1 LGKSHKS
8 WKFRTARLLGLA
20 ASVFLVI
27 MMGVTVVDVLSR
39 HLFAY
44 PIFGTLDI
52 VELAMVATI
61 FIAIPATFLNDE
73 HIVVDVIDQLVPVRA
88 VLWLKRLSALITLVV
103 LGFML
108 WYMRE
113 PFLDKLS
120 WGETTLE
127 LSWPR
132 WWHWLP
138 ILFGMALSIP
148 AVIWV
153 AVGLRAPRDARAV
166 EHAEHE

>member
-1 LGKSHKS
+1 MGKSRKS

-27 MMGVTVVDVLSR
+27 MMGVTVVDVISR
-39 HLFAY
+39 HLFAH

-52 VELAMVATI
+52 VELAMVSTI

-73 HIVVDVIDQLVPVRA
+73 HIVVDVVDQIASPAV

-103 LGFML
+103 LAFML
-108 WYMRE
+108 WYMRG
-113 PFLDKLS
+113 PFMDKLS

-138 ILFGMALSIP
+138 ILFGTALSIP

-153 AVGLRAPRDARAV
+153 AVGLRATKDARDV
-166 EHAEHE
+166 EHADHE

>member
-1 LGKSHKS
+1 MGKSRKS

-27 MMGVTVVDVLSR
+27 MMGVTVVDVISR
-39 HLFAY
+39 HLFAF

-108 WYMRE
+108 WYMRV

-153 AVGLRAPRDARAV
+153 AIGQRAPADVRDG
-166 EHAEHE
+166 EHAKHE

>member
-1 LGKSHKS
+1 MRRNLSPK
-8 WKFRTARLLGLA
+8 RRAARLLGLA
-20 ASVFLVI
+20 ASLCLIV
-27 MMGVTVVDVLSR
+27 MMGVTVVDVVSR
-39 HLFAY
+39 HLFAS

-52 VELAMVATI
+52 VELSLVATI

-73 HIVVDVIDQLVPVRA
+73 HIVVDLVDQLAPPRV
-88 VLWLKRLSALITLVV
+88 VLWLKWLGALVTVAV
-103 LGFML
+103 LGLLL

-113 PFLDKLS
+113 PFMDKLS

-127 LSWPR
+127 LAWPR

-153 AVGLRAPRDARAV
+153 AIGYGRENPAEKAERADY
-166 EHAEHE
+166 E

>member
-1 LGKSHKS
+1 LGKSRKS

-20 ASVFLVI
+20 ASVFLVV
-27 MMGVTVVDVLSR
+27 MMGVTVVDVISR
-39 HLFAY
+39 HLFAF

-73 HIVVDVIDQLVPVRA
+73 HIVVDVIDQIVPVRV
-88 VLWLKRLSALITLVV
+88 VLWLKRLSALVTLIV

-153 AVGLRAPRDARAV
+153 AIGQHAPGKVRDG